1 MASLD
6 SAGLRSEHLN
16 GLSVDL
22 LLVSVSLLFV
32 CFVSFMCAVLWSK
45 APRAAEHTA
54 HMKLTKQTNRREPE
68 TSRRSTERPSKCS
81 LRRPALSR
89 LAITYSYF
97 GRARELLEQ
106 ARAMAE
112 ALGDTDGVGR
122 ACNKTQRKG
131 K

>member
-1 MASLD
+1 
-6 SAGLRSEHLN
+6 
-16 GLSVDL
+16 V
-22 LLVSVSLLFV
+22 
-32 CFVSFMCAVLWSK
+32 
-45 APRAAEHTA
+45 
-54 HMKLTKQTNRREPE
+54 TKEANRRVTTETNRRSP
-68 TSRRSTERPSKCS
+68 ERPSKCS

-97 GRARELLEQ
+97 GRAREVLEQ

-131 K
+131 KCKCVGGSDLWKAVTGLGKVTTCQF